1 MVRKM
6 GALLALLMVVVL
18 VLSACSSTATSE
30 PTPTAESTEVATQE
44 STSIPEPLQEEPTG
58 PLTIVTPEAPG
69 ICEAQSVSEL
79 PTRPVD
85 ETDWIKGASEAD
97 AEITILEY
105 AEFQCPGCA
114 GIAPVLDQF
123 LKDHPH
129 VRLVYRHFPL
139 SFHDKALLTAQAS
152 EAAGAQG
159 KFWEMYDLL
168 FGRVSEWNSLS
179 LEEARP
185 KMSEFAADLGLDV
198 EQFDRE
204 VDDETYLP
212 KINAQLE
219 ESQNLQLPGT
229 PTFIFNGLMFPGQQL
244 GLSYQGLESFLSI
257 MELTE
262 NQYAEAPATTLD
274 TEKSYQATLNT
285 SKGDIVVNLLPE
297 SAPTNVNSF
306 LFLAQEGW
314 YEGTEIFFVQD
325 NFVALTGDP
334 SNTGLGYPGY
344 YCTGETQG
352 IFDRAGLI
360 GMLPNGQIFI
370 TLGTEASELSGDFAL
385 IGQVVEGEDIL
396 AALTR
401 RSPADPAAP
410 DPDLL
415 ESVTVVEK

>member
-1 MVRKM
+1 MVRKT
-6 GALLALLMVVVL
+6 GALVVLLMVVVL

-30 PTPTAESTEVATQE
+30 PTATVEPTEVATQE
-44 STSIPEPLQEEPTG
+44 PTAIPEPAQEEPTG
-58 PLTIVTPEAPG
+58 PLAIATPEQPG
-69 ICEAQSVSEL
+69 ICEAQAVPEL
-79 PTRPVD
+79 PARPVD
-85 ETDWIKGASEAD
+85 EMDWIKGASEAD
-97 AEITILEY
+97 ADVTILEY
-105 AEFQCPGCA
+105 AEFQCPGCS

-139 SFHDKALLTAQAS
+139 SFHDKALLTAQAA

-179 LEEARP
+179 PEEARV

-262 NQYAEAPATTLD
+262 NQYDEAPATTLD
-274 TEKSYQATLNT
+274 TEKSYQATLST

-297 SAPTNVNSF
+297 SAPVNVNSF
-306 LFLAQEGW
+306 IFLAQEGW
-314 YEGTEIFFVQD
+314 YEGTEFFFVED
-325 NFVALTGDP
+325 NFVALAGDP

-352 IFDRAGLI
+352 TFDRTGLI

-370 TLGTEASELSGDFAL
+370 TLGMDASELSGKFAL
-385 IGQVVEGEDIL
+385 IGQVVEGDDVL

-401 RSPADPAAP
+401 RSPADPAVT

>member
-1 MVRKM
+1 MNRKM
-6 GALLALLMVVVL
+6 GTLLALLVVVVL
-18 VLSACSSTATSE
+18 VLSACGSKATAET
-30 PTPTAESTEVATQE
+30 TPTAEPTEVVTQE
-44 STSIPEPLQEEPTG
+44 PTSIPEPPQEEPTG
-58 PLTIVTPEAPG
+58 TLVIMTPEAPG
-69 ICEAQSVSEL
+69 ICEAQSVPEL
-79 PTRPVD
+79 PVRPVD
-85 ETDWIKGASEAD
+85 ETDWIKGASEEDAD
-97 AEITILEY
+97 ITLLEY

-114 GIAPVLDQF
+114 GVVPVLDQF
-123 LKDHPH
+123 LEDHPH

-139 SFHDKALLTAQAS
+139 SFHDKSLLTAQAS

-159 KFWEMYDLL
+159 KFWEMYNLL

-179 LEEARP
+179 PEEARV

-198 EQFDRE
+198 ERFDRE
-204 VDDETYLP
+204 LDDETYLP

-219 ESQNLQLPGT
+219 ESQSLQLPGT
-229 PTFIFNGLMFPGQQL
+229 PTFIFNGFMFPIQQL
-244 GLSYQGLESFLSI
+244 GLSYQGLEAFLSI
-257 MELTE
+257 MEMTE
-262 NQYAEAPATTLD
+262 NQYTEAPATTLD

-314 YEGTEIFFVQD
+314 YAGTEIFFVQD
-325 NFVALTGDP
+325 SFVALTGDP

-370 TLGTEASELSGDFAL
+370 TLGTEASELSGSFAL
-385 IGQVVEGEDIL
+385 IGQVAEGEDVL
-396 AALTR
+396 DALTR